1 LPSPSPAPERV
12 QVEPEMSVNY
22 KDLGTARTIADLRAV
37 ERGWRAQGKSIGL
50 VPTMG
55 GLHDGHIAL
64 VRQALAVC
72 DRVVVSIFVNPRQFG
87 SADDLARYPRR
98 EAEDCAKLA
107 KAGAHLAFIPTVEE
121 MYPPGSV
128 TTVSVS
134 GPLTETLDAVH
145 RPGHFDGVTT
155 VVAKLF
161 LQVLPDVAFFGEK
174 DFQQLRIVTRM
185 ARDLDIPL
193 RVEPVPTVRDPD
205 GLALSSRNLNLS
217 PEERRIAAAF
227 PAALFGAVERLVQGG
242 EVEATLEAARRA
254 VLQAGFDKIDYI
266 ELADAE
272 TLSPVRAL
280 GPAPARLFGAA
291 FIGSTRLIDNL
302 PIPS

>member
-1 LPSPSPAPERV
+1 MIRDHKGLETV
-12 QVEPEMSVNY
+12 
-22 KDLGTARTIADLRAV
+22 RTIADLRAV
-37 ERGWRAQGKSIGL
+37 ERGWRAAGHTIGL

-55 GLHDGHIAL
+55 GLHDGHLAL
-64 VRQALAVC
+64 VRRGLAVC

-107 KAGAHLAFIPTVEE
+107 AAGAHLAFIPTVKE

-128 TTVSVS
+128 TTVSVA
-134 GPLTETLDAVH
+134 GPLTQTLDAVH

-161 LQVLPDVAFFGEK
+161 LQALPDVAFFGEK
-174 DFQQLRIVTRM
+174 DFQQLKIVTRM
-185 ARDLDIPL
+185 AHDLDIPL

-217 PEERRIAAAF
+217 PGERRIAAAF
-227 PAALFGAVERLVQGG
+227 PAVLFAAVERLVQGG
-242 EVEATLEAARRA
+242 EVEATLEGARRA

-272 TLSPVRAL
+272 TLSPIGAL

-291 FIGSTRLIDNL
+291 WVGRTRLIDNM
-302 PIPS
+302 PIP

>member
-1 LPSPSPAPERV
+1 
-12 QVEPEMSVNY
+12 MSWDHKGLDTV
-22 KDLGTARTIADLRAV
+22 RTIADLREV
-37 ERGWRAQGKSIGL
+37 ERLWRAAGHRIGL

-64 VRQALAVC
+64 VRRALAVC

-98 EAEDCAKLA
+98 EDEDREKLA
-107 KAGAHLAFIPTVEE
+107 AAGAHLVFMPTVDE
-121 MYPPGSV
+121 MYPAGSV

-134 GPLTETLDAVH
+134 GPLTQTLDAVH

-155 VVAKLF
+155 VVSKLF
-161 LQVLPDVAFFGEK
+161 LQALPDVAFFGEK
-174 DFQQLRIVTRM
+174 DFQQLRIVTQM

-217 PEERRIAAAF
+217 PDERRIAAAF
-227 PAALFGAVERLVQGG
+227 PAALFAAVAGLVQGG
-242 EVEATLEAARRA
+242 DVEATLETARRA
-254 VLQAGFDKIDYI
+254 VLRAGFDKIDYI

-272 TLSPVRAL
+272 TLSPLRALGRAL

-291 FIGSTRLIDNL
+291 WLGRTRLIDNMPL
-302 PIPS
+302 TP

>member
-1 LPSPSPAPERV
+1 
-12 QVEPEMSVNY
+12 MSANSKGLDTV
-22 KDLGTARTIADLRAV
+22 RTIADLRAA
-37 ERGWRAQGKSIGL
+37 ERPWRAAGHTIGL

-64 VRQALAVC
+64 VRRALAVC

-107 KAGAHLAFIPTVEE
+107 EAGAHLAFIPAAAE
-121 MYPPGSV
+121 MYPPGAV
-128 TTVSVS
+128 TIVSVA
-134 GPLTETLDAVH
+134 GPLTQTLDAVH

-161 LQVLPDVAFFGEK
+161 LQALPDVAFFGEK
-174 DFQQLRIVTRM
+174 DFQQLKIVTRM
-185 ARDLDIPL
+185 ARDLDIPV
-193 RVEPVPTVRDPD
+193 RIEPVPTVRDAD

-217 PEERRIAAAF
+217 PAERRIAAMF

-254 VLQAGFDKIDYI
+254 VLQAGFDEVDYI

-272 TLSPVRAL
+272 TLSPIRAL
-280 GPAPARLFGAA
+280 GRTPARLFGAA
-291 FIGSTRLIDNL
+291 SIGRTRLIDNL
-302 PIPS
+302 PIP

>member
-1 LPSPSPAPERV
+1 
-12 QVEPEMSVNY
+12 MSRNHKGLETV
-22 KDLGTARTIADLRAV
+22 RTIADLRAA
-37 ERGWRAQGKSIGL
+37 ERGWRIAGHTIGL

-64 VRQALAVC
+64 VQRALAIC
-72 DRVVVSIFVNPRQFG
+72 DRVVASIFVNPRQFG

-107 KAGAHLAFIPTVEE
+107 AAGAHLAFIPTVDE

-128 TTVSVS
+128 TTVSVA
-134 GPLTETLDAVH
+134 GPLTQTLDAVH

-161 LQVLPDVAFFGEK
+161 LQALPDIAFFGEK
-174 DFQQLRIVTRM
+174 DYQQLQIVTRM

-193 RVEPVPTVRDPD
+193 RIEPVATVRDPD

-217 PEERRIAAAF
+217 PDERRIAAAF
-227 PAALFGAVERLVQGG
+227 PAALFAAVERLVQGG
-242 EVEATLEAARRA
+242 DVEATLEGARRA
-254 VLQAGFDKIDYI
+254 VLEAGFDKIDYI
-266 ELADAE
+266 ELADAV
-272 TLSPVRAL
+272 TLSPLRAL

-291 FIGSTRLIDNL
+291 WLGRTRLIDNL
-302 PIPS
+302 AVNS

>member
-1 LPSPSPAPERV
+1 LDHKGLEV
-12 QVEPEMSVNY
+12 
-22 KDLGTARTIADLRAV
+22 ARTIAYLRAT
-37 ERGWRAQGKSIGL
+37 ERGWRGAGHSIGL

-64 VRQALAVC
+64 VRRALAVC

-87 SADDLARYPRR
+87 SSDDLARYPRR

-107 KAGAHLAFIPTVEE
+107 AAGAHLAFMPTVDE
-121 MYPPGSV
+121 MYPAGSV
-128 TTVSVS
+128 TTVSVT
-134 GPLTETLDAVH
+134 GPLTQTLDAVH

-155 VVAKLF
+155 VVSKLF
-161 LQVLPDVAFFGEK
+161 LQALPDVAFFGEK
-174 DFQQLRIVTRM
+174 DFQQLRIVTQM

-193 RVEPVPTVRDPD
+193 RVEPVPTVRDTD

-217 PEERRIAAAF
+217 QAERRVASAF
-227 PAALFGAVERLVQGG
+227 PAALFAAVERLVHGG

-254 VLQAGFDKIDYI
+254 VSEAGFDKIDYI

-272 TLSPVRAL
+272 TLSPIRTP

-291 FIGSTRLIDNL
+291 WVGRTRLIDNL
-302 PIPS
+302 PIP